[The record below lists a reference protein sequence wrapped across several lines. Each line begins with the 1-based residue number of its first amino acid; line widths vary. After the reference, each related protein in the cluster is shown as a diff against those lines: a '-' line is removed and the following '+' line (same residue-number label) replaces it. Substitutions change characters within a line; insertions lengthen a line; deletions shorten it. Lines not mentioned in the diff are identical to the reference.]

1 MDLTN
6 ILSNYSYTLL
16 TENGHSQN
24 TVSSYTS
31 DIRHFLGSVD
41 KNYLDITTK
50 DVVTYLSDLNDIGLA
65 PSSCSRKRSALFSF
79 YGYLENSGEPVKVEF
94 EKVPPIH
101 HSYHLP
107 DILSVDE
114 MLGLLDNYP
123 MQTPQELRNKT
134 ILEMLYSTG
143 VRISELINL
152 TTHSVFRDD
161 KLLKVIGKGNKQRF
175 LPLSDF
181 MMELLENYL
190 INSREHYVKNRYCD
204 NLFLTRFGKRFSRMG
219 MWKVIHFA
227 VKERGIEKEITPH
240 TFRHSFA
247 THLLE
252 GGVNLRIIQELLGH
266 SSVRTTQIY
275 TNVDIHYLIEEHR
288 RCHPRRVGN

>member
-1 MDLTN
+1 MNLTD

-16 TENGHSQN
+16 TEGGFSDN
-24 TVSSYTS
+24 TISSYTS
-31 DIRHFLGSVD
+31 DIRQFLGTVD
-41 KNYLDITTK
+41 KDYLDITTN
-50 DVVTYLSDLNDIGLA
+50 DVITYLSDLRDIGLA
-65 PSSCSRKRSALFSF
+65 TSSTSRKRSSIFSF
-79 YGYLENSGEPVKVEF
+79 YNYLESSGEATKVEF
-94 EKVPPIH
+94 EKIPAIH
-101 HSYHLP
+101 HNYHLP
-107 DILSVDE
+107 DILTIDE
-114 MLGLLDNYP
+114 MLGLLDAYP
-123 MQTPQELRNKT
+123 MTTAQELRNKT

-152 TTHSVFRDD
+152 TTHSIFRDD

-181 MMELLENYL
+181 MMELLDNYI
-190 INSREHYVKNRYCD
+190 INSRESYVKGRYCD

-227 VKERGIEKEITPH
+227 VKERGITKAITPH
-240 TFRHSFA
+240 TFRHAFA

-266 SSVRTTQIY
+266 SSVKTTQIY
-275 TNVDIHYLIEEHR
+275 TNVDIHFLIEEHR
-288 RCHPRRVGN
+288 RCHPRNEE